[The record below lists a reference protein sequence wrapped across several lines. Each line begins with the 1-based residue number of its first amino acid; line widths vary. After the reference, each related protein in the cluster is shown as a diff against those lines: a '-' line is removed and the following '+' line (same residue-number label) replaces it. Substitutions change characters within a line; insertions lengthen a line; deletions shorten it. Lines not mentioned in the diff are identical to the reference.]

1 VPSIH
6 NPNLPLKHPQKQK
19 TQPKLELKPLKNP
32 PKPHSHQTPRASL
45 FDDDISNRVTTL
57 IGETLSIQDSM
68 LVSFLSVSI
77 ASTGEQA
84 QTAAINGVHKYFI
97 LFSRDRDLTT
107 VLGLSPFEGAGPYKT
122 TKKYC

>member
-57 IGETLSIQDSM
+57 IGETLSIQDSIFD
-68 LVSFLSVSI
+68 VKR
-77 ASTGEQA
+77 EP
-84 QTAAINGVHKYFI
+84 YCFI
-97 LFSRDRDLTT
+97 TIQKVIKNAFTI
-107 VLGLSPFEGAGPYKT
+107 
-122 TKKYC
+122 